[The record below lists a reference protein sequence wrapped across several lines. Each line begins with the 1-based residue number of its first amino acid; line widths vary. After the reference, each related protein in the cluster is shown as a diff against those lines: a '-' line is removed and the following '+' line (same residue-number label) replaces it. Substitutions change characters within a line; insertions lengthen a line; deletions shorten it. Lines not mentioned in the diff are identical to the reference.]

1 MILQATVPNTYA
13 ATKASLACWRERA
26 KVEFANDNGLNSSNS
41 LICECGNRRLKT
53 KLCCAT
59 CEALDSGQDTEELDR
74 AVLAV
79 FDDGEEL
86 SRNAVV
92 EALAYQYAGHMVYR
106 SLLRSISAGK
116 VARHCLQ
123 RNEGFLY
130 RRVEP

>member
-1 MILQATVPNTYA
+1 M
-13 ATKASLACWRERA
+13 ACWRGRPT
-26 KVEFANDNGLNSSNS
+26 KPSGDPSNDNLDVGNS

-86 SRNAVV
+86 SRNAIV